1 MVDAPFPDPGKGR
14 PDRHQMNRMIENTTA
29 RVLTALAVAVVSG
42 GCAMKGDI
50 RMLQEELR
58 DIAARQDSLITMLAV
73 EAQQTQDTL
82 RTQSSQMFD
91 FRGDIARR
99 LQQIDDKLTR
109 LEALAGENQ
118 RGMAAVRDQL
128 ANLRRGAAATTPGAG
143 PDTRPAGGGGDESLV
158 GGAGGNADQLWATAA
173 RQRQRGSVGSAAVAY
188 EEFIA
193 DHPQDPRAPDAY
205 FYLGDLRS
213 QQDRPEDALEAF
225 LEIQQLY
232 PTSAR
237 VPDALYRAA
246 LLHEELGD
254 LDEARAVLER
264 IMNTYPD
271 AVVSSLA
278 REKLR
283 EIG

>member
-1 MVDAPFPDPGKGR
+1 M
-14 PDRHQMNRMIENTTA
+14 
-29 RVLTALAVAVVSG
+29 ALAVAVVSG

-50 RMLQEELR
+50 RTLQEELR
-58 DIAARQDSLITMLAV
+58 DVAARQDSLFTILAI
-73 EAQQTQDTL
+73 ETRQTQDTL
-82 RTQSSQMFD
+82 RTQTNQMFD

-99 LQQIDDKLTR
+99 LQQIEQSLAR
-109 LEALAGENQ
+109 LEAIAGENQ

-128 ANLRRGAAATTPGAG
+128 ANLRRGGGMSTTPQGGPGGSTAG
-143 PDTRPAGGGGDESLV
+143 LPSDETLVSGG
-158 GGAGGNADQLWATAA
+158 GGNADQLWSAAGQQRDRGSLNSAATA
-173 RQRQRGSVGSAAVAY
+173 Y
-188 EEFIA
+188 EQFIA
-193 DHPQDPRAPDAY
+193 EHPDDARAPDAY
-205 FYLGDLRS
+205 WYLGDLRS
-213 QQDRPEDALEAF
+213 QQDRPEDALQAF

-232 PTSAR
+232 PTSPR
-237 VPDALYRAA
+237 VAEALYRAA

-271 AVVSSLA
+271 ALVSSLA